1 MIANPERLNTVKNYE
16 LMSNQNTKNVLLKT
30 KLNNT
35 FFYTK
40 YLLFISFLGIM
51 GCQSN
56 TSKNDVPKDPYRD
69 SLKRKALLN
78 VADDPL
84 AFFSAKKDSTANDSL
99 PLRELTLLQ
108 EGDIL
113 MRKGYGNI
121 SDFIA
126 DFLNEKYQV
135 THCGFILL
143 GGYNEAHILH
153 TVSND
158 SVEHLFVEP
167 LRDYI
172 QQSQL
177 NSLVAVRLKGTNQQR
192 NAVVNEAKRLLKKKI
207 PFDMAFNDNDT
218 TEMYCAEMMA
228 YVFKQVYQE
237 DLMPRRAVYKP
248 IDVLHMDNFFEPKY
262 FEVLFNHFEQPVK

>member
-1 MIANPERLNTVKNYE
+1 
-16 LMSNQNTKNVLLKT
+16 MSFLINNQSTKNVLLKT

-40 YLLFISFLGIM
+40 YLLFILFLGIIS
-51 GCQSN
+51 CQSN
-56 TSKNDVPKDPYRD
+56 SSKNEAPKDPYRD
-69 SLKRKALLN
+69 SLRQKALQN
-78 VADDPL
+78 IADDPIG
-84 AFFSAKKDSTANDSL
+84 FFSAKKDSTANDSL
-99 PLRELTLLQ
+99 PPNELALLQ

-126 DFLNEKYQV
+126 DFLNEKYRV
-135 THCGFILL
+135 THCGFIVLE
-143 GGYNEAHILH
+143 GYHEAHILH

-177 NSLVAVRLKGTNQQR
+177 NSLVAVRLNGTNQQR
-192 NAVVNEAKRLLKKKI
+192 KAVVKEAKRLLKKKI
-207 PFDMAFNDNDT
+207 PFDMAFNDKDT
-218 TEMYCAEMMA
+218 TEMYCAEMMS

-237 DLMPRRAVYKP
+237 DLMPRRAVYNP

-262 FEVLFNHFEQPVK
+262 FEVLFNHFEQPVR